1 MTAPLETGRVR
12 VTLCAKDYLNGLRA
26 AKRSP
31 HTLGAYRRDLN
42 SVIAIMASAT
52 GCEDDDLAL
61 ADLTGPLLREAFGCF
76 AAPRAPASV
85 ERAWTTWNQFLAF
98 CVAEGLMPG
107 NPMPAVPRPK
117 PVPLSPKPLYGDDTP
132 EQLLEAVAAGR
143 RKARNPWPERD
154 LAVISVALLTGLR
167 LSELLSLQ
175 VQSIAGRPG
184 ERRIDVVGKGGKPR
198 SIPIEEPLYDVI
210 SIYLESRR
218 RRFNTSDFTGE
229 AALLVDLHNNPMRR
243 GGLQYLVRQCYR
255 HAGIHGQV
263 PRGALVHALRHV
275 FATRLAEDGASASEI
290 AKLLGHSSLATA
302 QNYIDATA
310 REQRNAVRATRTYSA
325 VRRLIED

>member
-1 MTAPLETGRVR
+1 MTAPVQPYRVR
-12 VTLCAKDYLNGLRA
+12 VTGCVQDYLNGLRA

-31 HTLGAYRRDLN
+31 HTVNAYRRDLT
-42 SVIAIMASAT
+42 SVVAIMAAAT
-52 GCEDDDLAL
+52 GGEVDELAL
-61 ADLTGPLLREAFGCF
+61 ADLTGPLLREAFGHF
-76 AAPRAPASV
+76 AGPRAPASV

-117 PVPLSPKPLYGDDTP
+117 PTPLSPKPLHGDNTP

-143 RKARNPWPERD
+143 RRARNPWPERD
-154 LAVISVALLTGLR
+154 LAVISVALLTGMR
-167 LSELLSLQ
+167 LAELLSLK
-175 VQSIAGRPG
+175 VHSIAGRPG

-198 SIPIEEPLYDVI
+198 SIPIEEPLYEVI
-210 SIYLESRR
+210 NIYLDSRR
-218 RRFNTSDFTGE
+218 RRFRAGEFTSE
-229 AALLVDLHNNPMRR
+229 AALLVDNQNNPMRR

-310 REQRNAVRATRTYSA
+310 REQRNAVRATRTYAA
-325 VRRLIED
+325 VRRLVGD